1 MRAFV
6 ERPRQ
11 KARWIDAVELAL
23 AAGADRDYPVRIGQ
37 KDADYGAVVFGM
49 RAKIVERVGVA
60 AGKDL
65 AGAGRKLAHRTT
77 PRSSRMR
84 HVPSSGICVQA
95 GRLVS
100 SYSISYTLLSSR

>member
-1 MRAFV
+1 MRRIV
-6 ERPRQ
+6 ERPSE
-11 KARWIDAVELAL
+11 KAGWIDALELAL
-23 AAGADRDYPVRIGQ
+23 AAAADRDYPVGIGQ
-37 KDADYGAVVFGM
+37 KDADYGGVVFGM
-49 RAKIVERVGVA
+49 RAKIWARGGVA
-60 AGKDL
+60 AGQDL

-100 SYSISYTLLSSR
+100 SYSIS